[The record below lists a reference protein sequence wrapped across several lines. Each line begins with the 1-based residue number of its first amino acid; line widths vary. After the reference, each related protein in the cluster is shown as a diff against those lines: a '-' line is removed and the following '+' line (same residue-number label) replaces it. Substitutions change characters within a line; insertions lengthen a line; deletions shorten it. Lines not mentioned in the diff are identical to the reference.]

1 MFTETPLLSP
11 LPTRPIRIVSMPS
24 CSAALSFVCFL
35 RPATLAFA
43 HFFVLAILGDQLRK
57 KWYLRLES
65 IAKHKGFVDSRVN
78 FTTKFM
84 VVNLSKPYLA
94 PLSENPVEGVCGEGF
109 FAMQD
114 IFLIAVFSDK
124 VFFPWSRHFKKL
136 QFKKNFF
143 DCPQIWTVTRLAYRK
158 QNLCANCLIRNITSS
173 RVSFVRSLHI
183 FLILFRKCSVTFYC
197 TRMWQNADTF

>member
-43 HFFVLAILGDQLRK
+43 HFFVLAILADQLRK

-84 VVNLSKPYLA
+84 VVNFPSPIWLRYLRTQ
-94 PLSENPVEGVCGEGF
+94 LKEFVGKDF
-109 FAMQD
+109 FQCK

-183 FLILFRKCSVTFYC
+183 FLILFRKCTVTFYC

>member
-43 HFFVLAILGDQLRK
+43 HFFVLAILADQLRK

-84 VVNLSKPYLA
+84 VVNFPSPIWLRYLRTQ
-94 PLSENPVEGVCGEGF
+94 LKEFVGKDF
-109 FAMQD
+109 FQCK

-124 VFFPWSRHFKKL
+124 VFFSLKQTL
-136 QFKKNFF
+136 QRVTIQKEFF
-143 DCPQIWTVTRLAYRK
+143 RLPA
-158 QNLCANCLIRNITSS
+158 NLDSNK
-173 RVSFVRSLHI
+173 VSV
-183 FLILFRKCSVTFYC
+183 
-197 TRMWQNADTF
+197 

>member
-84 VVNLSKPYLA
+84 VVNFPSPIWLRYLRTQLKEFVGKDFLQCKIYFLSLF
-94 PLSENPVEGVCGEGF
+94 SRIRF
-109 FAMQD
+109 F
-114 IFLIAVFSDK
+114 FLE
-124 VFFPWSRHFKKL
+124 
-136 QFKKNFF
+136 
-143 DCPQIWTVTRLAYRK
+143 
-158 QNLCANCLIRNITSS
+158 
-173 RVSFVRSLHI
+173 
-183 FLILFRKCSVTFYC
+183 
-197 TRMWQNADTF
+197 ADTSKSYNSKRIFSIARKFGQ